1 MGQKY
6 LRSDG
11 SGVALTGGVV
21 LANARA
27 WAGDAQIVAAD
38 GFPGYPLTEEEEAE
52 GVGEGVSA
60 PRTLKATCMH
70 MLSLLFDSRM
80 LFVDVQGALNRE
92 VLFEYFQE
100 EKAKVAQLTEAG
112 HVYLTGVGKMYVEA
126 NAKVPTLI
134 VLFPPKKGVRR
145 VAEVKLVQLKQSAAK
160 VCPLCTGPPLTFA
173 ATSQIHLSRAQGY
186 SYGEEYAAL
195 YAHGH
200 TSVKR
205 ALTGQVTVP
214 YTAEAVSRWPLFA
227 TGAVM
232 LTETTGCN
240 FVTPAQ
246 RGGMRGGMRGGVW
259 SPYEGLDD
267 AEAAALRA
275 RAEAIKQRGS
285 TDAAGHFVAA
295 AGDAAAV
302 AADSSL
308 RSLIGSLIGSLWS
321 PYEGLDD
328 AEAVAL
334 RARAGAIWQRGS
346 TDAAGHFVAAAGD
359 AAALA
364 ADSRL
369 RQLIGTKL
377 GTPMGNTKTTKW
389 TPTMDAK
396 VVEIK
401 EAYPSFTWP
410 QVVAKF
416 AEVLGDSLLTFD
428 GQLNPI
434 SLKNRYQLLMSK
446 PANEDKVNW
455 AVPGLERRFCGAM
468 NAYYSPDE
476 CVRSLK
482 TTFGLIA
489 EDPAYPEFRAAA
501 SLKQKWQRFHHHC
514 VLQHCPAGAGK
525 KLKKK

>member
-1 MGQKY
+1 M
-6 LRSDG
+6 
-11 SGVALTGGVV
+11 

-38 GFPGYPLTEEEEAE
+38 GFPGYPLTEEEEAK

-60 PRTLKATCMH
+60 PRTLKATCMY
-70 MLSLLFDSRM
+70 MLGLLFDSRM
-80 LFVDVQGALNRE
+80 LFVDVQGALNRA

-112 HVYLTGVGKMYVEA
+112 HVYLTGVGKLYVEA

-134 VLFPPKKGVRR
+134 VLFPPKKGVRLT
-145 VAEVKLVQLKQSAAK
+145 AEVKLVQLKQSAAK
-160 VCPLCTGPPLTFA
+160 VCRLGTSPPLLSPPLT
-173 ATSQIHLSRAQGY
+173 IHLSRVQGY
-186 SYGEEYAAL
+186 SFGEQYTAL

-200 TSVKR
+200 SSLKR
-205 ALTGQVTVP
+205 ALTGQETAP

-227 TGAVM
+227 AGALM
-232 LTETTGCN
+232 LTETTGCYYI
-240 FVTPAQ
+240 TPAQ
-246 RGGMRGGMRGGVW
+246 RGGMWSAYDGLSEAEATALRASADAILHRGSSDAAGHFVAAAGDAAALATDPRLRSLIGSLW

-275 RAEAIKQRGS
+275 RAEAIK
-285 TDAAGHFVAA
+285 
-295 AGDAAAV
+295 
-302 AADSSL
+302 
-308 RSLIGSLIGSLWS
+308 
-321 PYEGLDD
+321 
-328 AEAVAL
+328 
-334 RARAGAIWQRGS
+334 QRGS

-434 SLKNRYQLLMSK
+434 SLRDRYQLLMSK